1 MSVLRV
7 FVLFH
12 YLLCK
17 AKLDLSALSKGF
29 DLSHINVLF
38 STGYCLLWCYENP
51 FLHYN
56 VWSHI

>member
-1 MSVLRV
+1 MSVSSV

-12 YLLCK
+12 YLLWK
-17 AKLDLSALSKGF
+17 VKLDLSALSKGS

-51 FLHYN
+51 FLNYN
-56 VWSHI
+56 VWSQI